1 MKEGIGIGMCKRNEV
16 WPDEDGGDVC
26 RPGFAGWRLGL
37 GSFRLYS
44 NWATWRLILGF
55 PGYVLEFALNNWNRS
70 LCYSKAYNSIPLL
83 ECTIVTIGW

>member
-1 MKEGIGIGMCKRNEV
+1 MKMVVMSVGQDLRDGV
-16 WPDEDGGDVC
+16 W
-26 RPGFAGWRLGL
+26 GL

-70 LCYSKAYNSIPLL
+70 LGYSKAYNSIPLL